1 MGPRQIGA
9 PDPGDGQ
16 TTARFD
22 AITVN
27 INECFSILTFLLP

>member
-16 TTARFD
+16 LTARFD

-27 INECFSILTFLLP
+27 INKYYSFLTFLLS